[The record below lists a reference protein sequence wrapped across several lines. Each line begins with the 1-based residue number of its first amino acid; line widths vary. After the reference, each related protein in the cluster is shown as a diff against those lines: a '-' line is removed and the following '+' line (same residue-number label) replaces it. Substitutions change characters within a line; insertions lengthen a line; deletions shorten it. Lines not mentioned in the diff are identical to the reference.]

1 MGVRLKKITNVKFIN
16 KLTGEVV
23 LMIKEAEAEDWVPP
37 YEKIDRGLW
46 SVYSYSCEEADD
58 VLNGGGSK

>member
-1 MGVRLKKITNVKFIN
+1 MKVTSIKFIN
-16 KLTGEVV
+16 KLTGEIT
-23 LMIKEAEAEDWVPP
+23 LMVKEAEVEDWVLP

-58 VLNGGGSK
+58 VLNGGQG